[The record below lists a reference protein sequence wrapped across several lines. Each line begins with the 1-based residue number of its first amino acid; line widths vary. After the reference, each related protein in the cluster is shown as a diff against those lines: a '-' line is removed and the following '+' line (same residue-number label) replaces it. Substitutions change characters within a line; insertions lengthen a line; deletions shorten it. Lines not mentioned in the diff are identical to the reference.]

1 MDCITAFDIETTNL
15 RQYEQAIMYIWQ
27 WGFEWGDVVVGR
39 TWDELKAFIDGLVD
53 HLGGKV
59 LPVYVHNLSFEFQ
72 FLRTIYDFAPQ
83 EVFAV
88 KSRKV
93 LRATMYDVLEL
104 RCSYIHS
111 NMSLDEYTKRMGVK
125 HTKRSGEKYDYEKER
140 YPWTPLTNYEMEYA
154 TYDVIGLIEALEVEM
169 DADGDNCK
177 TVPLTSTGYVRRDT
191 KAAMKKGPVKEVKE
205 CLPDVPLYQMLRAAF
220 RGGDTHANRY
230 YAGRILKN
238 VKSADRSSSYPDVIC
253 NCPFPVRPFIRSGA
267 IDVAELFADG
277 NAVVAT
283 IALYNI
289 ELRDAH
295 WGDPYLSRDRCR
307 DIKSGYYDNG
317 RILRAE
323 QLVTTLTDIDWRIV
337 SETYKFDAVI
347 IDSYRTKYGRLPQQ
361 IIDVNIEY
369 YRRKTELKGVDG
381 EEIYYMKSK
390 NKLNSIYGM
399 TAQDP
404 GKQDILF
411 IDGVF
416 TELEEPLE
424 TVLER
429 YNKRAFLTYAWGV
442 WVTAW
447 ARYRLYE
454 GVKLAGDGFVYCD
467 TDSVKYVGDIDWS
480 EYNKQRVA
488 DSEKS
493 GAYAT
498 DPHGVT
504 HYMGVFEEEG
514 TAEEF
519 KTLGAKKY
527 VFRKN
532 GKLTITVAGVGK
544 IAGAKELEAAGG
556 IEAFTPGFVFRDA
569 GGLDAVYNDA
579 PPMEHIEAEG
589 KRARL
594 GPNVYLRP
602 SEYTV
607 GITNEYEKILEEI
620 EKKY

>member
-1 MDCITAFDIETTNL
+1 
-15 RQYEQAIMYIWQ
+15 MYVWQ
-27 WGFEWGDVVVGR
+27 WGFEWGEVVVGR
-39 TWDELKAFIDGLVD
+39 TWDELDAFIHELLI
-53 HLGGKV
+53 HLGDAV

-72 FLRTIYDFAPQ
+72 FLRTIYDFGAN
-83 EVFAV
+83 EVFAL

-93 LRATMYDVLEL
+93 LRCTMYDRLEL

-111 NMSLDEYTKRMGVK
+111 NMSLDEYTKKMGVK
-125 HTKRSGEKYDYEKER
+125 HTKRSGEKFGYDKER
-140 YPWTPLTNYEMEYA
+140 YPWTPLTDYELEYA

-177 TVPLTSTGYVRRDT
+177 TIPLTSTGYVRRDT
-191 KAAMKKGPVKEVKE
+191 KAAMRKGPIKEVKE
-205 CLPDVPLYQMLRAAF
+205 CFPDVALYQMLRAAF

-230 YAGRILKN
+230 YAGRVLQN

-253 NCPFPVRPFIRSGA
+253 NCPFPVRPFIRSGVVSA
-267 IDVAELFADG
+267 QELFAGVD
-277 NAVVAT
+277 AVVAT
-283 IALYNI
+283 VALYNV
-289 ELRDAH
+289 ELIDTH

-307 DIKSGYYDNG
+307 DIKGGYYDNG
-317 RILRAE
+317 RVLRAE
-323 QLVTTLTDIDWRIV
+323 QLITTVTDIDYRIL
-337 SETYKFDAVI
+337 SETYTFDAIVL
-347 IDSYRTKYGRLPQQ
+347 DSYHTRYGKLPQQ

-404 GKQDILF
+404 GKQNILF
-411 IDGVF
+411 IDGAF
-416 TELEEPLE
+416 EEMDDPLEE
-424 TVLER
+424 VLER

-454 GVKLAGDGFVYCD
+454 GVRLAGDGFVYCD
-467 TDSVKYVGDIDWS
+467 TDSVKYIGDINWTG
-480 EYNKQRVA
+480 YNEQRIA
-488 DSEKS
+488 DSMSS

-498 DPHGVT
+498 DPHGGT

-514 TAEEF
+514 TSEEF

-527 VFRKN
+527 VFRKG

-544 IAGAKELEAAGG
+544 IAGAKELEKAGG

-569 GGLDAVYNDA
+569 GGLDAVYNDE
-579 PPMEHIEAEG
+579 PPAAYIEAEG

-607 GITNEYEKILEEI
+607 GITNEYEKILQEI
-620 EKKY
+620 CENP

>member
-1 MDCITAFDIETTNL
+1 
-15 RQYEQAIMYIWQ
+15 MYVWQ
-27 WGFEWGDVVVGR
+27 WGFEWGEVVVGR
-39 TWDELKAFIDGLVD
+39 TWEELDDFIHELIQ
-53 HLGGKV
+53 HLGDAV

-72 FLRTIYDFAPQ
+72 FLRTIYDFSAK
-83 EVFAV
+83 EVFAL

-93 LRATMYDVLEL
+93 LRCTMYDRLEL

-111 NMSLDEYTKRMGVK
+111 NMSLDEYTKKMGVK
-125 HTKRSGEKYDYEKER
+125 HTKRSGEKFDYDKAR
-140 YPWTPLTNYEMEYA
+140 YPWTPLTEYEMEYA

-177 TVPLTSTGYVRRDT
+177 SIPLTSTGYVRRDT
-191 KAAMKKGPVKEVKE
+191 KAAMKKGPINEVKQ
-205 CLPDVPLYQMLRAAF
+205 CLPDVPLYQMLRDAF

-230 YAGRILKN
+230 YAGRVLHD

-253 NCPFPVRPFIRSGA
+253 NCPFPIRPFIRSGA
-267 IDVAELFADG
+267 VSSQELFTGVD
-277 NAVVAT
+277 AVVAT
-283 IALYNI
+283 LALYNV
-289 ELRDAH
+289 ELIDSH

-307 DIKSGYYDNG
+307 DIKNGYYDNG
-317 RILRAE
+317 RILRAD
-323 QLVTTLTDIDWRIV
+323 QLIMTVTDIDYKILQ
-337 SETYKFDAVI
+337 ETYSFDVVVL
-347 IDSYRTKYGRLPQQ
+347 DSYHTRYGKLPPQ
-361 IIDVNIEY
+361 IIEVNIEY

-404 GKQDILF
+404 GKQNILF
-411 IDGVF
+411 IDGAF
-416 TELEEPLE
+416 QEMDDPLEE
-424 TVLER
+424 VLER

-454 GVKLAGDGFVYCD
+454 GIKLAGDGFVYCD
-467 TDSVKYVGDIDWS
+467 TDSVKYIGAVDWTT
-480 EYNKQRVA
+480 YNERRIS
-488 DSEKS
+488 DSLAS

-498 DPHGVT
+498 DPHGAV

-514 TAEEF
+514 MSEEF

-527 VFRKN
+527 VYRKG

-544 IAGAKELEAAGG
+544 IAGAKELEKAGG

-569 GGLDAVYNDA
+569 GGLDAVYNDE
-579 PPMEHIEAEG
+579 PPMEYIEADG

-607 GITNEYEKILEEI
+607 GITNEYEKILQEI
-620 EKKY
+620 CENP

>member
-1 MDCITAFDIETTNL
+1 MATFIGNL
-15 RQYEQAIMYIWQ
+15 
-27 WGFEWGDVVVGR
+27 V
-39 TWDELKAFIDGLVD
+39 K
-53 HLGGKV
+53 HLDGKV
-59 LPVYVHNLSFEFQ
+59 LPVYIHNLSFEFQ
-72 FLRTIYDFAPQ
+72 FLRTIYDFGPQ

-125 HTKRSGEKYDYEKER
+125 HTKRSGEKYDYDKKR
-140 YPWTPLTNYEMEYA
+140 YPWTPLTDYEMEYA
-154 TYDVIGLIEALEVEM
+154 IYDVIGLIEALEVEM

-177 TVPLTSTGYVRRDT
+177 TIPLTSTGYVRRDT

-230 YAGRILKN
+230 YAGRILEN

-253 NCPFPVRPFIRSGA
+253 NCLFPVRPFIRSGA
-267 IDVAELFADG
+267 TDISVLFADG
-277 NAVVAT
+277 KAVVAT
-283 IALYNI
+283 VALYNI
-289 ELRDAH
+289 ELRDTH

-323 QLVTTLTDIDWRIV
+323 QLVTTLIDIDWKIIT
-337 SETYKFDAVI
+337 ETYKFDAVV
-347 IDSYRTKYGRLPQQ
+347 IDSYYTKYGRLPQQ

-411 IDGVF
+411 IDGAF
-416 TELEEPLE
+416 SELEEPIE

-467 TDSVKYVGDIDWS
+467 TDSVKYVGDIDWT
-480 EYNKQRVA
+480 EYNRQRIA
-488 DSEKS
+488 DSKEN

-498 DPHGVT
+498 DPHSVT

-544 IAGAKELEAAGG
+544 IAGAKELEEAGG
-556 IEAFTPGFVFRDA
+556 IEAFVPGFVFREA
-569 GGLDAVYNDA
+569 GGLDAVYNDE
-579 PPMEHIEAEG
+579 PSTEYIEAEG